1 MLLSNDEMKRQVPGI
16 FLWIDLVVSIIRVR
30 YFTAEIVEADSSV
43 QVLPSRFLLVGPP
56 NPRLRSFRAGNALC
70 NTIIIFCI

>member
-16 FLWIDLVVSIIRVR
+16 FLWTDLVVSIIRVR

-56 NPRLRSFRAGNALC
+56 
-70 NTIIIFCI
+70 